1 MHLPKSSLAFL
12 LMPFLVS
19 SAYAQCDCIHNGDA
33 GRWNDSD
40 APNDRI
46 AALCAEGGDGGCYQ
60 AQAGLMC
67 VRGDVSQCGCA
78 VSAASQWQSWHG
90 DWFLWSSVTCSD
102 LYITIE

>member
-1 MHLPKSSLAFL
+1 MQLPKSSLAVL

-19 SAYAQCDCIHNGDA
+19 SVYAQCDCTHNGDA

-46 AALCAEGGDGGCYQ
+46 AAICAQGGGCYQ

-67 VRGDVSQCGCA
+67 VNGDLSQCSCA

-90 DWFLWSSVTCSD
+90 DWFLWSAISCGGLSVT
-102 LYITIE
+102 IE